1 MRTPPTPCRNSPT
14 SKVDDVAVFDQALS
28 TQRIG
33 TLASGQSTPLTVP
46 EAAILRVN
54 RTNGDISFLGDAPI
68 DFSMNFY
75 RITSDGNSLNAIG
88 WNSFNAQG
96 FDTIDGSIGGSW
108 DMAPSVDTGSNQVG
122 VLAEAFLK
130 GSSTFASTPVSIGAA
145 YNTTV
150 DSQDLKFQFI
160 DPANGQFVDGF
171 VEYVMSEPVDG
182 DYDHNGIV
190 DAADYTVWRDFA
202 GPDGPRLG
210 RRRRWQ
216 HGRQPGGLHL
226 LEDAVRQHVRFRRL
240 RCRLRRPC
248 PSLRRWRCW
257 AAGCW
262 ACCSSGGVPPASCW
276 RSWRWSPLVR
286 WRPRPSRS
294 TGTTGSKTTRTTV
307 IARP

>member
-1 MRTPPTPCRNSPT
+1 M
-14 SKVDDVAVFDQALS
+14 Q
-28 TQRIG
+28 IG

-46 EAAILRVN
+46 EAAILRVT

-68 DFSMNFY
+68 DFSMNYY

-88 WNSFNAQG
+88 WNSLDAQG

-171 VEYVMSEPVDG
+171 VEYVMSTPVDG
-182 DYDHNGIV
+182 DYNHNGIV
-190 DAADYTVWRDFA
+190 DAGDYTVWRDM
-202 GPDGPRLG
+202 LG
-210 RRRRWQ
+210 QTAPAWPPMATATWSSTSWITPI
-216 HGRQPGGLHL
+216 GRTASATRPVPA
-226 LEDAVRQHVRFRRL
+226 AVPS
-240 RCRLRRPC
+240 RRPC
-248 PSLRRWRCW
+248 PSPPRWHCW
-257 AAGCW
+257 AVGCS
-262 ACCSSGGVPPASCW
+262 ACCSSGGETPASC
-276 RSWRWSPLVR
+276 
-286 WRPRPSRS
+286 
-294 TGTTGSKTTRTTV
+294 
-307 IARP
+307 